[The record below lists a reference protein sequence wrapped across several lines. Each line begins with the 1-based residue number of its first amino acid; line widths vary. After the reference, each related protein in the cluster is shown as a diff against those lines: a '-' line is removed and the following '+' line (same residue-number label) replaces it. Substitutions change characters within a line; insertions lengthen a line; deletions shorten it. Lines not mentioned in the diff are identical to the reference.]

1 MMLGG
6 AGTGVGNSYTS
17 GTSVCA
23 GEIVI
28 IYYLRLSLW
37 VIISFL
43 SSNRDVPSCI
53 NSTLEFW
60 LIGILS
66 SFYCKK
72 GIENNAEDI
81 KHNIIPTPDTAV
93 IV

>member
-1 MMLGG
+1 MMVGG
-6 AGTGVGNSYTS
+6 AGTGVGNSSTS
-17 GTSVCA
+17 VISVCA

-43 SSNRDVPSCI
+43 SSNRDVPSCM
-53 NSTLEFW
+53 NSALEFW

-66 SFYCKK
+66 SFSCKK

-81 KHNIIPTPDTAV
+81 KHSIIPTPDTAV